1 MSLMGEQSVSGY
13 PDIKEQDLQ
22 KSISQGEEWII
33 KAQNMDGGWGA
44 GSHHRQNIMDPHA
57 VSSDPAT
64 TAMSALALYRLG
76 YSIKAGKYKE
86 PLQRALDF
94 LLSEIE
100 QNKNETYIT
109 QQRNTQIQNKL
120 GANIDASLALQFLNK
135 VIEDASSEEEKNRIK
150 NAIQICVNKIG
161 NEMDQNGGQKGAAIL
176 LTIGNEILIGQIQD
190 TNSQYISKQLG
201 KIGVE
206 VMEIRSISDGEKE
219 IYDALTESCEKADI
233 IISTGG
239 LGPTK
244 DDITKKTLSDF
255 LDSPMVYDPAI
266 FEHIKYLFS
275 KIGRI
280 PNEVNKEQAY
290 HPKITQTLKNEMG
303 TAPGL
308 WTEWRGKLIINMAGV
323 PYEMKHLME
332 TQVIPRIKEKYT
344 LPYIL
349 HRNLL
354 TMGIPESE
362 LSLRLEDFE
371 AQLPNSISLAYL
383 PSGGRVKLRLSTK
396 SATKALAEAQL
407 EPQIEKLQATLGKDL
422 LSTEEELVE
431 RVIGQLLK
439 EKSLLLACAESCTG
453 GALAER
459 ITSVSGS
466 SDYFLGSAV
475 TYHTQAKINILNVP
489 RETIEKHT
497 VVSQE
502 VAESMARG
510 AQKIY

>member
-1 MSLMGEQSVSGY
+1 M
-13 PDIKEQDLQ
+13 K
-22 KSISQGEEWII
+22 
-33 KAQNMDGGWGA
+33 
-44 GSHHRQNIMDPHA
+44 
-57 VSSDPAT
+57 
-64 TAMSALALYRLG
+64 
-76 YSIKAGKYKE
+76 
-86 PLQRALDF
+86 
-94 LLSEIE
+94 
-100 QNKNETYIT
+100 
-109 QQRNTQIQNKL
+109 
-120 GANIDASLALQFLNK
+120 
-135 VIEDASSEEEKNRIK
+135 
-150 NAIQICVNKIG
+150 
-161 NEMDQNGGQKGAAIL
+161 AIL

-201 KIGVE
+201 HIGVE

-255 LDSPMVYDPAI
+255 LGSPMVYDPEI

-275 KIGRI
+275 KIGRV

-290 HPKITQTLKNEMG
+290 HPNITQTLKNEMG

-308 WTEWRGKLIINMAGV
+308 WTEWQGKLIINMAGV

-371 AQLPNSISLAYL
+371 AQLPNNISLAYL

-396 SATKALAEAQL
+396 AATKALAEAQL

-431 RVIGQLLK
+431 KVIGQMLK
-439 EKSLLLACAESCTG
+439 EKSLRLACAESCTG

-459 ITSVSGS
+459 ITSLSGS

-489 RETIEKHT
+489 
-497 VVSQE
+497 
-502 VAESMARG
+502 
-510 AQKIY
+510 